1 MKKILLI
8 LLAFICCVNVELFAG
23 RETINAYAI
32 GEGISDKDSNK
43 GPNTDPNKYGG
54 GKVTVATA
62 GYYDLGLLESLGSV
76 KDAVMKLLKF
86 GETSGISIQRIQED
100 YKIPFVNAQ
109 IGTRHYV
116 DATPDNGFYLA
127 GWVTSYGKGSIAD
140 ISNFVGVPDE
150 DNYESRNYGESNKTR
165 NYYAVFKQVKIKSVT
180 PESAVLETNDLNKT
194 SDATFVFNVEYVDDL
209 NDVAFSLQPLNEAT
223 GFSIVEG
230 PTLNTTDK
238 TITFKVRYKN
248 DGFHNPEGNPERKAT
263 LTLSSAPGKNSKS
276 VTITAKSNLQLDFTT
291 DPDGKLNFTPDEPMN
306 QGEERTKTITTTAG
320 NTTANHA
327 TWHVAFEDPDMAAMM
342 GYSLVTDPTNKDP
355 QVKFTALDVNMAG
368 IKTNLIITAT
378 YTSTNGIKITKSKT
392 IELSANVGRVI
403 TINGYNES
411 DLVFDLDYSN
421 SDTYTTQ
428 NAVLYSTLDLNDVT
442 LTPTGFPADNSIKY
456 DWTTGATNIAI
467 SAKSNITPGQYK
479 VNLLAKVSDI
489 QATLNIDV
497 NVRLA
502 KPVVTAT
509 KGLGSAVFLSW
520 ESIYGASMYAVYS
533 GETLIATTT
542 NTSYNVTEVGGNAL
556 DDRNYLFMVKAIYND
571 DEEHFAC
578 RASDEILVSPS
589 VAEVIDKNNYSY
601 VEIYTGTD
609 CPSNEFPYKPKQRI
623 DFSSCFDAS
632 GNPLFDKLYIFGK
645 TTNTNGVKY
654 TYNKQVYPRINT
666 PTNPDN
672 ATTCFNATT
681 PLYVYNKVQGGYQL
695 EQTLDATKTR
705 FNHNTSLNG
714 KKIYISGYCPFAYMG
729 TTANEEGWMY
739 FQGKN
744 EVVDIYLDNCEIRGK
759 YKTENGCNRDND
771 YKDYTVKLAVSIKNL
786 TGTEYLYGSSS
797 PFVFKS
803 NSGASENGFTPRIH
817 IKNNNLLVGQYGMRI
832 KNVVGTVDVGIGG
845 DIGELPTGIG
855 SISQASAA
863 VAIRPESKGPTNL
876 TFDDNWLDGS
886 ITNGYLKLTSTTGQV
901 GSIDLGNEMGS
912 VTFNGGQ
919 YCVRNASADGN
930 YTCNMMA
937 SMRAFTKEA
946 QKDLPVGGT
955 VTAVITLYGFGGD
968 VPGNCKVTI
977 NSGTFTLEKN
987 AFYCKEYYRDQENFM
1002 DLRLPWASKVNGGTF
1017 NGISHVVACKEA
1029 TTQGTNPLNSL
1040 DAPLCLREDIVPL
1053 EQKTAYGSVSFD
1065 FNDESLGGLHY
1076 EDAYSQS
1083 TPSVDIRSG
1092 LNPETYGGQSLNPD
1106 EEGKLNLLLP
1116 AEITDETGSAWC
1128 DIWDNT
1134 LIRQWATCIPLFD
1147 VEKEGQSASVGG
1159 DVTVYDGLI
1168 EENQYKTNQLL
1179 YIEVDD
1185 VMLNTILE
1193 GDGMNILVKTKRAN
1207 ILNTKE
1213 YTIHKHQNLL
1223 KPIEADQ
1230 WMTIVAPFDVHDIS
1244 ILEAVAEKDLEA
1256 MTREDAHKAQATAFL
1271 NFFNKISGFVLPK
1284 SDGRT
1289 TAKPLT
1295 TLMEWY
1301 GVRPYELIHYNGS
1314 NIREANYYLYELDN
1328 LDVDGYFS
1336 TNATGKEL
1344 NIVWT
1349 PVDSLSE
1356 NDAILKKGHVYA
1368 MQFPYCPLCDA
1379 TRTEY
1384 DYWTGKYILL
1394 HGLGSQ
1400 EVDGTNTHN
1409 TLLTNTPSKAGS
1421 AILKGNTSLNALT
1434 LPSKTGYVHNTTN
1447 DLFELNTSN
1456 YSVKPLETFMLYN
1469 PLAARMPKAISRSGK
1484 MIYEEQTTT
1493 GLPTIGDRTSLAAY
1507 ADNMQIHLMA
1517 LQAQR
1522 VVIYDMHGQV
1532 LFDGQLTEGEQ
1543 MTISAPQGMYIV
1555 KGTYEII
1562 KLIVD

>member
-1 MKKILLI
+1 MNMKKILLI
-8 LLAFICCVNVELFAG
+8 FVAFICCVHVVCGQGNI
-23 RETINAYAI
+23 TITAQAC
-32 GEGISDKDSNK
+32 GENNEGNPFS
-43 GPNTDPNKYGG
+43 GG
-54 GKVTVATA
+54 GTVQVW
-62 GYYDLGLLESLGSV
+62 V
-76 KDAVMKLLKF
+76 KDCISGNKISPSWGSEK
-86 GETSGISIQRIQED
+86 TNNSGISCSATAKE
-100 YKIPFVNAQ
+100 YKALTSFLGNNTGIKFRMQAIPAE
-109 IGTRHYV
+109 
-116 DATPDNGFYLA
+116 GFYFYRWTKIENNLE
-127 GWVTSYGKGSIAD
+127 GKSEGDAE
-140 ISNFVGVPDE
+140 NFPEGV
-150 DNYESRNYGESNKTR
+150 YHYQGSNKEVK
-165 NYYAVFKQVKIKSVT
+165 YYAIFKQVKVEGVDPKS
-180 PESAVLETNDLNKT
+180 ADLETNDLNKT
-194 SDATFVFNVEYVDDL
+194 SDATFVFNVRGVDNL
-209 NDVAFSLQPLNEAT
+209 NDVAYSLQPINEAT
-223 GFSIVEG
+223 VFSIVEG
-230 PTLNTTDK
+230 PTLNTTDNI
-238 TITFKVRYKN
+238 ITFKVRYTN
-248 DGFHNPEGNPERKAT
+248 DGVHNPEGNPERKAT
-263 LTLSSAPGKNSKS
+263 LTLSSKLGKNYKS

-291 DPDGKLNFTPDEPMN
+291 NPDGKLNFTPDEPMN
-306 QGEERTKTITTTAG
+306 QGEERTDTITTTAV
-320 NTTANHA
+320 TETANHA
-327 TWHVAFEDPDMAAMM
+327 TWNVAFEDPEEAALM
-342 GYSLVTDPTNKDP
+342 GYSLVTDQTNPNP
-355 QVKFTALDVNMAG
+355 QVKFTAPDVNMAG

-428 NAVLYSTLDLNDVT
+428 NAVLYSTLDLDSIT

-479 VNLLAKVSDI
+479 ANLLAKVSDI

-502 KPVVTAT
+502 KPVVTPT
-509 KGLGSAVFLSW
+509 KGLGNAVLLSW
-520 ESIYGASMYAVYS
+520 EPIYGASGYVIYS
-533 GETLIATTT
+533 ETTQVATTT
-542 NTSYNVTEVGGNAL
+542 NTFYNVTEVGGNAL
-556 DDRNYLFMVKAIYND
+556 DDRDYLFMVKAIYDD

-578 RASDEILVSPS
+578 RASDEILVTPS

-654 TYNKQVYPRINT
+654 KYKGQDYPRINT

-672 ATTCFNATT
+672 ATTCFNAKT

-695 EQTLDATKTR
+695 EQTLDATKNR
-705 FNHNTSLNG
+705 FDHNTPLNG

-771 YKDYTVKLAVSIKNL
+771 YKDYTVKLAVSISNL

-803 NSGASENGFTPRIH
+803 NSGASEKGFTPRIH

-832 KNVVGTVDVGIGG
+832 KNVLGTVDVGIGG

-855 SISQASAA
+855 NISQASAA

-946 QKDLPVGGT
+946 QKDLPAVGT
-955 VTAVITLYGFGGD
+955 ITAVITLYGFGGD

-1065 FNDESLGGLHY
+1065 FNDESLGGLNY

-1092 LNPETYGGQSLNPD
+1092 LNLETYGGQSLNPD

-1116 AEITDETGSAWC
+1116 AGITDETGTAWC

-1147 VEKEGQSASVGG
+1147 VEKNGQSASVGG

-1230 WMTIVAPFDVHDIS
+1230 WITIVAPFDVHDIS
-1244 ILEAVAEKDLEA
+1244 VLEGAKETDLEV

-1271 NFFNKISGFVLPK
+1271 NFFNEISGFVLPK

-1328 LDVDGYFS
+1328 LNIDGQFS

-1349 PVDSLSE
+1349 PVDTLSE

-1368 MQFPYCPLCDA
+1368 MQFPYCPLCGDAA
-1379 TRTEY
+1379 TREKY

-1394 HGLGSQ
+1394 HGLGTQ
-1400 EVDGTNTHN
+1400 EVDGTNTHTSILAN
-1409 TLLTNTPSKAGS
+1409 PLSNAGS
-1421 AILKGNTSLNALT
+1421 AILKGNTSLHEMT
-1434 LPSKTGYVHNTTN
+1434 LSSKTGYIHNTTN
-1447 DLFELNTSN
+1447 DLFELNASN

-1469 PLAARMPKAISRSGK
+1469 PTARMPKAISRAGK
-1484 MIYEEQTTT
+1484 VIYEEQTAT
-1493 GLPTIGDRTSLAAY
+1493 GLPTIGDRTSLTAY
-1507 ADNMQIHLMA
+1507 ADNMQIQLTA

-1522 VVIYDMHGQV
+1522 AVIYDMHGQV
-1532 LFDGQLTEGEQ
+1532 LFDGQLSEGEQ
-1543 MTISAPQGMYIV
+1543 MSVSAPQGMYIV